1 VRKELRPLE
10 DQVSCDVCGRTILK
24 GERTEVY
31 LDGARQRRV
40 VCELCMPRAAH
51 EGWIRESGHG
61 DLPVASRRAEP
72 RRSLLGR
79 MRRRREE
86 EEVAAAFA
94 AEEET
99 NGAGP
104 VIEPAPEEE
113 PAPDPAAPVESVPAP
128 AAGPRVRDGNES
140 GPRDPRHVRAV
151 PTNAQ
156 VKVERA
162 LELFNAS
169 EHRRTVAGLTRTL
182 GDPWVRAAP
191 STDAPSEVAVLVA
204 WELSWYRYRVDLGDA
219 LEPIVLVEKGTELEE
234 LPELMREWNGSADAE
249 GRLRGHIVSER

>member
-86 EEVAAAFA
+86 EEVAAAWA
-94 AEEET
+94 AEEES
-99 NGAGP
+99 NGSAPAAEVP
-104 VIEPAPEEE
+104 VEEE
-113 PAPDPAAPVESVPAP
+113 PAPYVEEEPEPVPVQP
-128 AAGPRVRDGNES
+128 GPRVRDGSES

-162 LELFNAS
+162 LELFNGS

-191 STDAPSEVAVLVA
+191 STGAPSEVAVVVA

-234 LPELMREWNGSADAE
+234 LPEAMREWNGSADAE